1 MLAIMAVPTLIF
13 VGAVLFYPN
22 RDWLILWPRAYD
34 TPLPTIL
41 FVVGGVALY
50 AALALYIAAQ
60 DKPKLALLWAI
71 IGGLGLQVL
80 LTLPSEP
87 NPLAGIV
94 RRTYAVFTGGYWT
107 VGATV
112 TDVRDFILHYAERAG
127 SYPVHQ
133 SRHPPGLSLIFWL
146 GAQLFTAVPAL
157 ANPIADALRPN
168 SCLSWISVNAPANQM
183 AAGAFG
189 IVAEIA
195 LAMLTLWPLRALVQ
209 RLAGPKAALWATL
222 LYPLIPGFGMWV
234 SQFDR
239 GLALIYIAALWAAEQ
254 WVSTRKIRWA
264 FIVGLIISVGTFLSF
279 GMAPVALAA
288 ALFAAVRIWQLRN
301 IYPSENLRMWLRPIA
316 FALPAALLGLGS
328 VWGLMGLLFGLDPI
342 ALYKA
347 VFESH
352 LGIPFPFWPFV
363 LWHPWDPMTFI
374 GLPLVALTLTLGWRK
389 APALAAAFG
398 LTLLILSLAHVARGE
413 TGRVWMFFAP
423 AVVGASAIILAERTS
438 REQHSAVAL
447 LALQTAVMALVFR
460 VLGSYGLMPD
470 QLPVAQ
476 VPPTATVI
484 DTRFGGNG
492 HIALLAYEVA
502 PLKTGEEGKITLYW
516 QRMSTEPIDPA
527 YSVFVHI
534 ATDENDQA
542 RVAQDDRMPV
552 DWKYPTTCWQTEQVV
567 MDVHPL
573 PISAD
578 AIPGDYPIFVG
589 LDDPAKGQRPP
600 TFASPPAKQL
610 YGSVLLP
617 SKAKVVRP

>member
-1 MLAIMAVPTLIF
+1 
-13 VGAVLFYPN
+13 
-22 RDWLILWPRAYD
+22 
-34 TPLPTIL
+34 
-41 FVVGGVALY
+41 
-50 AALALYIAAQ
+50 
-60 DKPKLALLWAI
+60 
-71 IGGLGLQVL
+71 
-80 LTLPSEP
+80 
-87 NPLAGIV
+87 
-94 RRTYAVFTGGYWT
+94 
-107 VGATV
+107 
-112 TDVRDFILHYAERAG
+112 
-127 SYPVHQ
+127 
-133 SRHPPGLSLIFWL
+133 
-146 GAQLFTAVPAL
+146 
-157 ANPIADALRPN
+157 
-168 SCLSWISVNAPANQM
+168 
-183 AAGAFG
+183 
-189 IVAEIA
+189 
-195 LAMLTLWPLRALVQ
+195 
-209 RLAGPKAALWATL
+209 
-222 LYPLIPGFGMWV
+222 
-234 SQFDR
+234 
-239 GLALIYIAALWAAEQ
+239 LALIYIAALWAAEQ